1 MIFEPF
7 KPFISSEFQIKYAT
21 EAWELSGAAAL
32 RRAVF
37 CDEQGLF
44 QRDDRDELDEV
55 ATTIVALSSFT
66 IVAERVVGTVR
77 IHEQAPGLW
86 RGSRLAVA
94 PDYRRVGAI
103 GASLIRLAVSS
114 AHALGCRRFL
124 AHVQSQNA
132 LLFQRLRWRTLEEI
146 ELHGR
151 PHHLMEADLAFYPP
165 FGAPETGFLALRH
178 SPSNDVRSSEQA
190 HSPSK
195 DGRSSER
202 ALSPSKDGRS
212 SERPR
217 AA

>member
-37 CDEQGLF
+37 YDEQGLF
-44 QRDDRDELDEV
+44 QRDDRDEV

-151 PHHLMEADLAFYPP
+151 IMSWRPI
-165 FGAPETGFLALRH
+165 
-178 SPSNDVRSSEQA
+178 SPSIRRSA
-190 HSPSK
+190 
-195 DGRSSER
+195 
-202 ALSPSKDGRS
+202 
-212 SERPR
+212 RPR
-217 AA
+217 PGSTRSVTARRTTGVLPNTLGRLR